1 MRKLLVGCSA
11 FTLILASGPASAL
24 PQQIGNQAAPA
35 AGDQVVANGS
45 GGPSAQAQPTP
56 EKKICKLL
64 PSSYSHMNQR
74 VCLTAKQWEQVN
86 RENQ

>member
-1 MRKLLVGCSA
+1 MRKLLVSSA
-11 FTLILASGPASAL
+11 FMLILASGPASAL

-35 AGDQVVANGS
+35 AGEQVVANGS
-45 GGPSAQAQPTP
+45 GSPSAQVQPT

-64 PSSYSHMNQR
+64 PSSYSHVNQR
-74 VCLTAKQWEQVN
+74 VCLTARQWEQVD